1 MKREV
6 ANKLSSERRAE
17 LRADA
22 ELQSNTSLRLRTM
35 LKVSSNNFF
44 HSLIAVFLS
53 ALTFLLA

>member
-22 ELQSNTSLRLRTM
+22 ELQSNTSLRLKTM
-35 LKVSSNNFF
+35 LKVKK
-44 HSLIAVFLS
+44 SLIYFLFCFS
-53 ALTFLLA
+53 FIS